1 MLLSMYMFYIHK
13 CITPVLFTNPTRV
26 KMAEEWVGAPDK
38 SIDSAHPCPVPT
50 LTQFMS
56 NNASVCML
64 MGL

>member
-1 MLLSMYMFYIHK
+1 MHRPGT
-13 CITPVLFTNPTRV
+13 ITNSKQV
-26 KMAEEWVGAPDK
+26 KMVEEWVGAPEK
-38 SIDSAHPCPVPT
+38 SIDSTHPCPVPT